1 MYFIFGKFICMVQM
15 IFLHQLSSQIFWK
28 KLLHNTLYFFFID
41 SICNEVPFFF
51 LSSNCVMML
60 FLINLSIRR
69 LILCIILN
77 IRILVLLNPLFLL
90 HCPFSIFDHHSHLFL
105 LLFIVRLKT
114 VFVFLSSC
122 NGITNHQVSSRK

>member
-1 MYFIFGKFICMVQM
+1 MCFIFGKFICMVQM
-15 IFLHQLSSQIFWK
+15 IFPLQLSSQIFWK

-77 IRILVLLNPLFLL
+77 IRIFILLNPLFLF
-90 HCPFSIFDHHSHLFL
+90 HCPFSILLITILIFPPIYCEIKNDVCFFIFLRWSH
-105 LLFIVRLKT
+105 R
-114 VFVFLSSC
+114 SS
-122 NGITNHQVSSRK
+122 SFFS